1 MRKIIVFDTTLR
13 DGEQSPGCSMTIAE
27 KLRMARQLE
36 KMGVDVLEAG
46 FAIASEGDFKAIQ
59 AISNTLKNTS
69 VASLARSLPTDIDRA
84 YQAIKGGVAPRI
96 HTFIATSDIH
106 LQHKLRMTREQAI
119 ESAVAAVKHAKNYL
133 SDVEFSAE
141 DATRSDWNYLTKIV
155 QAVIQAGATTVNIP
169 DTVGY
174 TTPEEYFELIS
185 HLKNTVPNIEQA
197 RISVHCHNDLGMGV
211 ANSWAAIRAGA
222 DQVECTVNGI
232 GERAG
237 NAALE
242 EIVMAM
248 HTRREK
254 MQVECGIVTSE
265 IARSSELLSSITGV
279 KVQPHKAIVGANA
292 FAHESGIHQHGMLS
306 NRTTYEI
313 MTPESVGIKQTRL
326 VLGKHS
332 GKHAL
337 KDRIK
342 ELGYE
347 IQKDEFEKIFEQF
360 KALCDRKKTIYD
372 DDLEALLASKV
383 DEAAEHYRLN
393 RFVIN
398 TGNDMTSTAAVV
410 IEHKDEVIEKV
421 AFGDG
426 PIDAAY
432 QAIRKVIPA
441 EIQLI
446 EYNIDAVT
454 GGGDAQGEVRLKLEI
469 DGEPVSG
476 RGVSTDII
484 ESSIKAFLHGVNR
497 WEQRKERQ
505 A

>member
-1 MRKIIVFDTTLR
+1 MRKILIFDTTLR
-13 DGEQSPGCSMTIAE
+13 DGEQSPGCSMTIQE

-46 FAIASEGDFKAIQ
+46 FAIASEGDFQAIQ
-59 AISNTLKNTS
+59 TIANAMKHTS
-69 VASLARSLPTDIDRA
+69 VASLARSLPRDIDRA
-84 YQAIKGGVAPRI
+84 YEAVKGGVAPRI

-106 LQHKLRMTREQAI
+106 LKHKLRMSREQAI
-119 ESAVAAVKHAKNYL
+119 ESAVAAVKHAKHYL

-141 DATRSDWNYLTKIV
+141 DATRSDWGYLTQIIK
-155 QAVIQAGATTVNIP
+155 AVIQAGATTVNIP

-185 HLKNTVPNIEQA
+185 HLKNTVPNIERA

-248 HTRREK
+248 HTRRDK
-254 MQVECGIVTSE
+254 LQVECGIVTTE
-265 IARSSELLSSITGV
+265 IARSSELLTTITGV

-292 FAHESGIHQHGMLS
+292 FAHESGIHQHGML
-306 NRTTYEI
+306 NERTTYEI
-313 MTPESVGIKQTRL
+313 MTPESVGIRQTRL

-337 KDRIK
+337 NDRIT

-347 IQKDEFEKIFEQF
+347 IAGDEFEKIFQQF
-360 KALCDRKKTIYD
+360 KDLCDRKKTIYD
-372 DDLEALLASKV
+372 EDLEALLASKV
-383 DEAAEHYRLN
+383 NEAAVKYRLK

-398 TGNDMTSTAAVV
+398 TGNEMTSTASMV
-410 IEHKDEVIEKV
+410 IDHDGTDIETV
-421 AFGDG
+421 AIGDG

-432 QAIRKVIPA
+432 QALRKVIDA
-441 EIQLI
+441 EIRLI
-446 EYNIDAVT
+446 DYKIEAVT
-454 GGGDAQGEVRLKLEI
+454 DGGDAQGEVRLKLEI
-469 DGEPVSG
+469 NGEPISG

-484 ESSIKAFLHGVNR
+484 ESSIQAFLHGVNR

>member
-1 MRKIIVFDTTLR
+1 MRKILIFDTTLR
-13 DGEQSPGCSMTIAE
+13 DGEQSPGCSMTIPE

-46 FAIASEGDFKAIQ
+46 FAIASEGDFQAIQ
-59 AISNTLKNTS
+59 TIANTLKNTS
-69 VASLARSLPTDIDRA
+69 VASLARSLPKDIDRA
-84 YQAIKGGVAPRI
+84 YEAVRGGVAPRI

-106 LQHKLRMTREQAI
+106 LKHKLRMSRDEAI
-119 ESAVAAVKHAKNYL
+119 ESAVAAVKRAKGYL

-141 DATRSDWNYLTKIV
+141 DATRSDWNYLSRIV
-155 QAVIQAGATTVNIP
+155 EAVIHAGATTVNIP

-185 HLKNTVPNIEQA
+185 HLKNTVPNIERA
-197 RISVHCHNDLGMGV
+197 RISVHCHNDLGMAV

-248 HTRREK
+248 HTRRDK
-254 MQVECGIVTSE
+254 MEVDCGIKTQE
-265 IARSSELLSSITGV
+265 IARSSELLTSITGV

-292 FAHESGIHQHGMLS
+292 FAHESGIHQHGML
-306 NRTTYEI
+306 NERTTYEI
-313 MTPESVGIKQTRL
+313 MTPESVGIRKTRL

-337 KDRIK
+337 MDRIK

-347 IQKDEFEKIFEQF
+347 VDKHEFEAVFERF

-372 DDLEALLASKV
+372 EDLEALLATKM
-383 DEAAEHYRLN
+383 DEESIHYRLK

-398 TGNDMTSTAAVV
+398 TGNEMTSTAAVV
-410 IEHKDEVIEKV
+410 IDHDGEIIEKV
-421 AFGDG
+421 AIGDG

-441 EIQLI
+441 EIQLV
-446 EYNIDAVT
+446 EYKIDAVT
-454 GGGDAQGEVRLKLEI
+454 GGGDAQGEVRLKLEV
-469 DGEPVSG
+469 DGYPVSG

-484 ESSIKAFLHGVNR
+484 ESSIQAFLHGVNR

>member
-1 MRKIIVFDTTLR
+1 MRKILIFDTTLR
-13 DGEQSPGCSMTIAE
+13 DGEQSPGCSMTISE

-46 FAIASEGDFKAIQ
+46 FAIASEGDFQAIQ
-59 AISNTLKNTS
+59 MIANTLKNTS
-69 VASLARSLPTDIDRA
+69 VASLARSLPKDIDRA
-84 YQAIKGGVAPRI
+84 YEAVRGSVAPRI

-106 LQHKLRMTREQAI
+106 LQHKLRMSREAAI
-119 ESAVAAVKHAKNYL
+119 ESAVAAVRRAKGYL

-141 DATRSDWNYLTKIV
+141 DATRSDWNYLSRIV
-155 QAVIQAGATTVNIP
+155 EAVIKAGATTVNIP

-197 RISVHCHNDLGMGV
+197 RISVHCHNDLGMAV

-242 EIVMAM
+242 EVVMAM
-248 HTRREK
+248 HTRRDK
-254 MQVECGIVTSE
+254 MEVACGIKTEE
-265 IARSSELLSSITGV
+265 IARSSELLTSITGV

-292 FAHESGIHQHGMLS
+292 FAHESGIHQHGML
-306 NRTTYEI
+306 NERTTYEI
-313 MTPESVGIKQTRL
+313 MTPESVGIRQTRL

-337 KDRIK
+337 MDRIK

-347 IQKDEFEKIFEQF
+347 VDKQEFETIFERF

-372 DDLEALLASKV
+372 EDLEALLAAKMEE
-383 DEAAEHYRLN
+383 EAIRYRLK

-398 TGNDMTSTAAVV
+398 TGNEMTSTAAVV
-410 IEHKDEVIEKV
+410 IDHEGEIVEKV
-421 AFGDG
+421 AIGDG

-441 EIQLI
+441 EVRLV
-446 EYNIDAVT
+446 EYKIDAVT
-454 GGGDAQGEVRLKLEI
+454 DGGDAQGEVRLKLEV
-469 DGEPVSG
+469 DGFAVSG

-484 ESSIKAFLHGVNR
+484 ESSIQAFLHGINR
-497 WEQRKERQ
+497 WEQRKERK

>member
-1 MRKIIVFDTTLR
+1 MRKIMIFDTTLR
-13 DGEQSPGCSMTIAE
+13 DGEQSPGCSMTIPE

-46 FAIASEGDFKAIQ
+46 FAIASEGDFQ
-59 AISNTLKNTS
+59 AIKTISDTLKDTS
-69 VASLARSLPTDIDRA
+69 VASLARALPKDIDRA
-84 YQAIKGGVAPRI
+84 YDSIKGGVAPRL

-106 LQHKLRMTREQAI
+106 LQHKLKISRDQAI
-119 ESAVAAVKHAKNYL
+119 EAAVAAVKHAKSLL

-141 DATRSDWNYLTKIV
+141 DATRSDWNFLSQIV
-155 QAVIQAGATTVNIP
+155 EATIAAGATTVNIP

-197 RISVHCHNDLGMGV
+197 RISVHCHNDLGLAV

-248 HTRREK
+248 HTRRDI
-254 MQVECGIVTSE
+254 MDVDCNIITQE
-265 IARSSELLSSITGV
+265 IARSSELLSTITGV

-292 FAHESGIHQHGMLS
+292 FAHESGIHQHGML
-306 NRTTYEI
+306 NERTTYEI
-313 MTPESVGIKQTRL
+313 MTPESVGIRKTKL

-347 IQKDEFEKIFEQF
+347 VQGQEFEKIFEQF

-372 DDLEALLASKV
+372 EDLEALLASKF
-383 DEAAEHYRLN
+383 DESAKHYRLQ

-398 TGNDMTSTAAVV
+398 TGNEMTSTAAVV
-410 IEHKDEVIEKV
+410 IDHEGEIVEKV
-421 AFGDG
+421 AIGDG

-441 EIQLI
+441 EIRLI

-469 DGEPVSG
+469 NGESVSG